1 MNALRQEAFR
11 MMESMPDEGM
21 ADLIRYMNE
30 YHRKFAGRE
39 QRQYDAREKA
49 FTVLESMKRKVP
61 SWIMLENLQN
71 TGRRSIFD
79 ADLAGHEPFA

>member
-30 YHRKFAGRE
+30 YHRKFAARE

-61 SWIMLENLQN
+61 ELDYARE
-71 TGRRSIFD
+71 
-79 ADLAGHEPFA
+79 LAGYREEKYL

>member
-1 MNALRQEAFR
+1 
-11 MMESMPDEGM
+11 MMESMPDEGI
-21 ADLIRYMNE
+21 AALIQYMNE

-61 SWIMLENLQN
+61 ELDYARE
-71 TGRRSIFD
+71 
-79 ADLAGHEPFA
+79 LAGYREEKYL

>member
-30 YHRKFAGRE
+30 YHRKFAARE
-39 QRQYDAREKA
+39 QRQNDVREKA
-49 FTVLESMKRKVP
+49 FTVLESMKRKIP
-61 SWIMLENLQN
+61 ELDYARE
-71 TGRRSIFD
+71 
-79 ADLAGHEPFA
+79 LAGYREEKYL

>member
-30 YHRKFAGRE
+30 YHRKFAARE

-49 FTVLESMKRKVP
+49 FTVLESMTRKIP
-61 SWIMLENLQN
+61 ELDYARE
-71 TGRRSIFD
+71 
-79 ADLAGHEPFA
+79 LAGYREEKYL

>member
-1 MNALRQEAFR
+1 
-11 MMESMPDEGM
+11 MMESMPDEGI
-21 ADLIRYMNE
+21 ADLIQYMNE

-61 SWIMLENLQN
+61 ELDYARE
-71 TGRRSIFD
+71 
-79 ADLAGHEPFA
+79 LAEYREEKYL